1 MIISSKVESE
11 HIRAILGDKVKH
23 LSDSDINRIINYFDR
38 VDGVDSEFNQ
48 FKFIGWKKCK
58 SAKEL
63 LKKHLSIHEFDKL
76 VEEVKKKQEKDIK
89 ELGNTMKYADGSFT
103 NVAEAMFK
111 SYLSCNYY
119 IVDMFD
125 YILYKDKI
133 DVVFCE

>member
-1 MIISSKVESE
+1 MVIIKVKPEY
-11 HIRAILGDKVKH
+11 IRAILGDKVKH

-76 VEEVKKKQEKDIK
+76 VEEVKKKQEKDAQEVGEAFEESVYYSAMTCSYCDAIQ
-89 ELGNTMKYADGSFT
+89 TRDGS
-103 NVAEAMFK
+103 
-111 SYLSCNYY
+111 
-119 IVDMFD
+119 
-125 YILYKDKI
+125 ILYRWHNKKKKFKNFLDTK
-133 DVVFCE
+133 